1 MVAEDKL
8 AIDGGPPVISDP
20 IPFGV
25 SGPSV
30 VDEEEVEAVSEV
42 LRSQELF
49 RYDAQS
55 QCHQF
60 EKEASELLGV
70 GYTLIVTSGTAAL
83 VCAMKGVGLGPGDEA
98 IVSGY
103 TYIATPA
110 AIIATGAVP
119 VIAEIDDSLG
129 LDPYDVEKKITSHT
143 KAIVVT
149 HMRGVPARLD
159 QILDIAKRHGLK
171 VVEDCCQI
179 VGGQHKGKA
188 VGSKS
193 DAAAWSLNYFKTIST
208 GEGGMAYTNDRD
220 VYERI
225 LYCSDPGLPMWN
237 TTNIDMEKLRSK
249 SENVDMEKR
258 DTPQGQFYD
267 VEYQLESFPGEGY
280 RASELIGAVGRVQLG
295 KLPKVLEHQRKLKRA
310 FMSELDEARSYKHQ
324 YVDDSE
330 GDTGVSAGVIV
341 NDEDLA
347 KGFAHA
353 LKAEGVEVAAIF
365 NEGIPDRHIYSAWE
379 SILNKRSHH
388 PSGYPWKDPSYKGDV
403 EYSKDMCPNTL
414 NILGRTLLFNFHMNM
429 TEEQAKLMARA
440 LNKVDAS
447 LGI

>member
-1 MVAEDKL
+1 MIAENKL
-8 AIDGGPPVISDP
+8 AIDGGTPVITDP

-25 SGPSV
+25 SGPSI
-30 VDEEEVEAVSEV
+30 VDEEEVEAVSKV
-42 LRSQELF
+42 LRSQDLF
-49 RYDAQS
+49 RYDAKS
-55 QCHQF
+55 ECHQF
-60 EKEASELLGV
+60 EKEAAELLGV

-129 LDPYDVEKKITSHT
+129 LDPSDVEKKITPHT

-159 QILDIAKRHGLK
+159 QILEIAKRHGLK

-179 VGGQHKGKA
+179 VGGQHKGKS

-193 DAAAWSLNYFKTIST
+193 DAAAWSLNYFKTITT
-208 GEGGMAYTNDRD
+208 GEGGMAYTNNRD

-237 TTNIDMEKLRSK
+237 TTNP
-249 SENVDMEKR
+249 DMEKR
-258 DTPQGQFYD
+258 DKPQGQFYD
-267 VEYQLESFPGEGY
+267 IEYKLDSFPGEGY
-280 RASELIGAVGRVQLG
+280 RASELIGAVGRVQLS
-295 KLPKVLEHQRKLKRA
+295 KLQRVLDHQRKLKRA
-310 FMSELDEARSYKHQ
+310 FMIELDEARSYKLQ
-324 YVDDSE
+324 YVDDPE

-341 NDEDLA
+341 QNEALA

-365 NEGIPDRHIYSAWE
+365 NEGIPDRHIYSSWE

-388 PSGYPWKDPSYKGDV
+388 PSGYPWKDPSYKGNV
-403 EYSKDMCPNTL
+403 EYSTDMCPNTT

-447 LGI
+447 LGN

>member
-1 MVAEDKL
+1 MIAKDKL
-8 AIDGGPPVISDP
+8 AIDGGTPVITDP
-20 IPFGV
+20 IPYGV
-25 SGPSV
+25 SGPSII
-30 VDEEEVEAVSEV
+30 DEEEVEAASKV
-42 LRSQELF
+42 LLSQNLF
-49 RYDAQS
+49 RYDS
-55 QCHQF
+55 DSECHQF
-60 EKEASELLGV
+60 EKEAAEFLGV
-70 GYTLIVTSGTAAL
+70 GYTLMLTSGTSAL
-83 VCAMKGVGLGPGDEA
+83 ICAMKGVGLGPGDEA

-129 LDPYDVEKKITSHT
+129 MDPVDVEHKITPHT

-159 QILDIAKRHGLK
+159 EILAIAKRHKLK
-171 VVEDCCQI
+171 VVEDCCQC
-179 VGGQHKGKA
+179 VGGQYKGES
-188 VGSKS
+188 VGTKS

-237 TTNIDMEKLRSK
+237 
-249 SENVDMEKR
+249 VDLARR
-258 DTPQGQFYD
+258 DHAQGQFYD
-267 VEYQLESFPGEGY
+267 VEYQLESFPGETY
-280 RASELIGAVGRVQLG
+280 RASEISGAVGRVQLG
-295 KLPKVLEHQRKLKRA
+295 KLQKVLDHQRTLKKA
-310 FMSELDEARSYKHQ
+310 FMSELDEARSYKLQ
-324 YVDDSE
+324 YVDDAE

-341 NDEDLA
+341 QDEALA

-353 LKAEGVEVAAIF
+353 LKAEGVDVGAIF
-365 NEGIPDRHIYSAWE
+365 NSGIPDRHIYSAWE
-379 SILNKRSHH
+379 SIMNKRSHH

-414 NILGRTLLFNFHMNM
+414 DILGRTLLFNFHMNM

-447 LGI
+447 LGN

>member
-143 KAIVVT
+143 KAIVIT

-225 LYCSDPGLPMWN
+225 EW
-237 TTNIDMEKLRSK
+237 TNRRPKL
-249 SENVDMEKR
+249 
-258 DTPQGQFYD
+258 
-267 VEYQLESFPGEGY
+267 
-280 RASELIGAVGRVQLG
+280 
-295 KLPKVLEHQRKLKRA
+295 
-310 FMSELDEARSYKHQ
+310 
-324 YVDDSE
+324 
-330 GDTGVSAGVIV
+330 
-341 NDEDLA
+341 
-347 KGFAHA
+347 
-353 LKAEGVEVAAIF
+353 
-365 NEGIPDRHIYSAWE
+365 
-379 SILNKRSHH
+379 
-388 PSGYPWKDPSYKGDV
+388 
-403 EYSKDMCPNTL
+403 
-414 NILGRTLLFNFHMNM
+414 
-429 TEEQAKLMARA
+429 
-440 LNKVDAS
+440 
-447 LGI
+447 

>member
-1 MVAEDKL
+1 MIAEDKL
-8 AIDGGPPVISDP
+8 AIDGGTPVITDP

-25 SGPSV
+25 SGPSI
-30 VDEEEVEAVSEV
+30 VDEEEIEAVSKV
-42 LRSQELF
+42 LRSQDLF
-49 RYDAQS
+49 RYDAKS

-60 EKEASELLGV
+60 EKEAAELLGV

-129 LDPYDVEKKITSHT
+129 LDPSDVEKKITPHT

-149 HMRGVPARLD
+149 HMRGVPAKLD
-159 QILDIAKRHGLK
+159 QILEIAKRHGLK

-179 VGGQHKGKA
+179 VGGQYKGKSI
-188 VGSKS
+188 GSKS
-193 DAAAWSLNYFKTIST
+193 DAAAWSLNYFKTITT
-208 GEGGMAYTNDRD
+208 GEGGMAYTNNRD
-220 VYERI
+220 IYERI

-237 TTNIDMEKLRSK
+237 TTNP
-249 SENVDMEKR
+249 DMEKR
-258 DTPQGQFYD
+258 DKPQGQFYD
-267 VEYQLESFPGEGY
+267 IEYKLDSFPGEGY
-280 RASELIGAVGRVQLG
+280 RASELIGAVGRVQLS
-295 KLPKVLEHQRKLKRA
+295 KLQKVLDHQRKLKRA
-310 FMSELDEARSYKHQ
+310 FMTELDEARSYKLQHI
-324 YVDDSE
+324 DDSE

-341 NDEDLA
+341 ENEALA

-388 PSGYPWKDPSYKGDV
+388 PSGYPWKDPSYKGQV
-403 EYSKDMCPNTL
+403 
-414 NILGRTLLFNFHMNM
+414 
-429 TEEQAKLMARA
+429 
-440 LNKVDAS
+440 
-447 LGI
+447 